1 MRAREIGLIARAQ
14 GLASRLLSRAALET
28 LAEAD
33 DLTAL
38 ARGLEQSGVL
48 PEPIGQPLDAFA
60 IERAI
65 GRAANGYIETL
76 RRWQEAPPG
85 VLDVFA
91 ADHDRRS
98 LRALLR
104 GAAQGAPSEA
114 RGAGLQPTPLLPR
127 LALVELARQPSPAGV
142 VGHLV
147 TLAHPDAPQL
157 LPFVRKTQPDL
168 LALDR
173 VLLQAFADRATRA
186 AAHADRILRDFV
198 TELIDIGNAEN
209 ALAMAGESAE
219 VDAADNFVS
228 GGRWLSR
235 SAFRSAAT
243 SSSPQLALTRLT
255 ASLARSPLSS
265 SLPLVTRDAGHLIRG
280 FLSKV
285 LERLTRH
292 ARMDPLG
299 SAPLLRVLL
308 RIDAQSRDLRALA
321 WGVTLGAPVSLRKQQ
336 LVTPR

>member
-1 MRAREIGLIARAQ
+1 MRAPEIGLIARAQ
-14 GLASRLLSRAALET
+14 GLASRLFSRAALEN

-38 ARGLEQSGVL
+38 ARGLEQSGAL
-48 PEPIGQPLDAFA
+48 QDPIGQPLDVFA
-60 IERAI
+60 IERAV

-91 ADHDRRS
+91 ADQDRRS

-104 GAAQGAPSEA
+104 GAGQGAPGEA
-114 RGAGLQPTPLLPR
+114 RVGGLQPTPLLPR
-127 LALVELARQPSPAGV
+127 LALIELARQPSPADV
-142 VGHLV
+142 VGHLL
-147 TLAHPDAPQL
+147 TLAHPDAAQL

-186 AAHADRILRDFV
+186 AVHTDRILCDFV
-198 TELIDIGNAEN
+198 AELIDIGNAEN
-209 ALAMAGESAE
+209 ALAMAGEPAD

-235 SAFRSAAT
+235 SAFRSAVT
-243 SSSPQLALTRLT
+243 SGTPQLALTRLT
-255 ASLARSPLSS
+255 ASLARSPMFS
-265 SLPLVTRDAGHLIRG
+265 SLPVVAADAGHLIRG
-280 FLSKV
+280 FLSNM
-285 LERLTRH
+285 LARLARH
-292 ARMDPLG
+292 ARMDPLS

-308 RIDAQSRDLRALA
+308 CIDAQSRDLRTIA
-321 WGVTLGAPVSLRKQQ
+321 WSVTLGAPVSLRKQQ